1 MVWLVACFFLFMSS
15 SVQAKPLDQDDS
27 TSAMKKRKSKE
38 EKEAE
43 ISAAEAKEEANK
55 DNYARVIVLRW
66 QGTSTD
72 QNDLSLQRNV
82 RSAIAKTD
90 ALFLPAIDLFQD
102 GRELQDKTLPPEL
115 QPATVSED
123 NIAAVMKAI
132 GEMESLSFDEIDPN
146 EWQAIGT
153 NLRKYTKKIWFV
165 DRAELR
171 EPLFLLYAQIGRVA
185 DNIESSAPPFFEY
198 IGGRSVNYY
207 HYLAA
212 HLAYYDST
220 LLAKVSDENV
230 KGSIQYYLELL
241 QKGIYPSMKV
251 DFQMEVEFNAAE
263 FAEQYEVLI
272 NGLPVE
278 LDANGEMEI
287 FLGRSDILL
296 KRSDAG
302 YGLSDSFEAVK
313 TEEKAYRILEIA
325 RKRMEIDFVRQLFL
339 YENECKPD
347 VDSDILTYL
356 SIYAKMHP
364 DAKKQIY
371 IAVPKTGNPNKVW
384 VWRFDPST
392 TSLNLVESGKEEF
405 PVHFV
410 ATMGTGALY
419 SGAMVSFDEPD
430 PAGVAEGGIS
440 SPLSL
445 DTVTANIPFVFD
457 FRAHYT
463 RFMVEM
469 GIEFGLNMSEGG
481 WTEYYQTPGRVE
493 DENGNKNL
501 IGNNADIVTVLMDE
515 NCMGYRKNAAEGE
528 AHRTGNP
535 SDCTIYQETYHTAT
549 FSQNRYI
556 GLGYL
561 FGRDAAFG
569 YGLRAGARW
578 GFVNMP
584 KSWATTA
591 HLGYTHPLQMYKI
604 SKRITPVIDADL
616 RAGTM
621 ISRPRNLSRDLGK
634 IRGVEPIFGFTITAG
649 STF

>member
-15 SVQAKPLDQDDS
+15 SVKAKPLDQDDR

-153 NLRKYTKKIWFV
+153 NLRKYTEKIWFV

-251 DFQMEVEFNAAE
+251 DFQMEVEFNAA
-263 FAEQYEVLI
+263 
-272 NGLPVE
+272 
-278 LDANGEMEI
+278 
-287 FLGRSDILL
+287 
-296 KRSDAG
+296 
-302 YGLSDSFEAVK
+302 
-313 TEEKAYRILEIA
+313 
-325 RKRMEIDFVRQLFL
+325 
-339 YENECKPD
+339 
-347 VDSDILTYL
+347 
-356 SIYAKMHP
+356 
-364 DAKKQIY
+364 
-371 IAVPKTGNPNKVW
+371 
-384 VWRFDPST
+384 
-392 TSLNLVESGKEEF
+392 
-405 PVHFV
+405 
-410 ATMGTGALY
+410 
-419 SGAMVSFDEPD
+419 
-430 PAGVAEGGIS
+430 
-440 SPLSL
+440 
-445 DTVTANIPFVFD
+445 
-457 FRAHYT
+457 
-463 RFMVEM
+463 
-469 GIEFGLNMSEGG
+469 
-481 WTEYYQTPGRVE
+481 
-493 DENGNKNL
+493 
-501 IGNNADIVTVLMDE
+501 
-515 NCMGYRKNAAEGE
+515 
-528 AHRTGNP
+528 
-535 SDCTIYQETYHTAT
+535 
-549 FSQNRYI
+549 
-556 GLGYL
+556 
-561 FGRDAAFG
+561 
-569 YGLRAGARW
+569 
-578 GFVNMP
+578 
-584 KSWATTA
+584 
-591 HLGYTHPLQMYKI
+591 
-604 SKRITPVIDADL
+604 
-616 RAGTM
+616 
-621 ISRPRNLSRDLGK
+621 
-634 IRGVEPIFGFTITAG
+634 
-649 STF
+649 